1 MSFNVSLNILNDE
14 NSVKLI
20 TFKAMK
26 RQFYKSEVDMNF
38 DNI

>member
-1 MSFNVSLNILNDE
+1 MSFNGSLNILNDE
-14 NSVKLI
+14 NSIKLI

-26 RQFYKSEVDMNF
+26 RQFYKRGVDMNF